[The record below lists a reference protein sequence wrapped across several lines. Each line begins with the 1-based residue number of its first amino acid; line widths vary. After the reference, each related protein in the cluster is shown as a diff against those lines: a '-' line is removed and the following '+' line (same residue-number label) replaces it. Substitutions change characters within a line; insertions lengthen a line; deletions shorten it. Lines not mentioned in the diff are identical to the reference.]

1 MQRIQKALG
10 GHAFALAVFLAVYAG
25 LLAIVL
31 APREDAPAHFAA
43 ATQVPAESALVA
55 AK

>member
-1 MQRIQKALG
+1 MQKIQRALG

-31 APREDAPAHFAA
+31 MPREDAPAHFAA
-43 ATQVPAESALVA
+43 AMQAPAESALIA